1 MSLQLSILKQGAVDF
16 IGERDIQRKLDA
28 GKQLRVKLGV
38 DPTRPDLHLGHMV
51 VLRKL
56 RQFQDLGHK
65 VILIIGDFTATIGD
79 PTGKSVTRPVLS
91 IEETRHNAK
100 SYLEQCALILN
111 VDSPELLEIRYNSEW
126 LSELTYSD
134 MLNLLSKFTVANIMS
149 REDFKTRFSGG
160 IPIGM
165 HELMYP
171 ITQGF
176 DSVKVESDIELGGTD
191 QLFNNLVGTHMNDQ
205 AVMTMPLLEGIKGGA
220 KMSKSLD
227 NFVALNEDTDTM
239 FAKLMKVDDS
249 VLESYFSLLTDI
261 PLTNLPLSITEAHKL
276 LATTVIRSIRPD
288 ADIEGAHRRFK
299 EIAAKKIPSDIP
311 LFHSRSTEINLL
323 TLFVECGLAESK
335 TAARR
340 LLENR
345 GLRVN
350 GELLVSPHQDTTFPS
365 LLKGIVLQRGKDK
378 FMKVIR

>member
-1 MSLQLSILKQGAVDF
+1 MSLTLNKLKQGAVDF
-16 IGERDIQRKLDA
+16 IGEDEIQRKLDS

-56 RQFQDLGHK
+56 RQFQDQGHK

-91 IEETRHNAK
+91 IEETRHNAQ
-100 SYLEQCALILN
+100 SYLEQCALVLN

-126 LSELTYSD
+126 LSKLTYAD
-134 MLNLLSKFTVANIMS
+134 MLDLLSKFTIAKIMS
-149 REDFKTRFSGG
+149 REDFKTRFASG

-191 QLFNNLVGTHMNDQ
+191 QLFNNLVGNHMNGQ
-205 AVMTMPLLEGIKGGA
+205 AVMTLPLLEGIKGGA

-227 NFVALNEDTDTM
+227 NFVALNEDTDSM

-261 PLTNLPLSITEAHKL
+261 PMTSIPISITEAHKL

-288 ADIEGAHRRFK
+288 ADIEGANRRFR

-311 LFHSRSTEINLL
+311 VFHSKSTEINLL
-323 TLFVECGLAESK
+323 TLFVECGLAESR
-335 TAARR
+335 TSARR
-340 LLENR
+340 LMENK
-345 GLRVN
+345 GLKVN
-350 GELLVSPHQDTTFPS
+350 GELLTDPQQNTTFPS